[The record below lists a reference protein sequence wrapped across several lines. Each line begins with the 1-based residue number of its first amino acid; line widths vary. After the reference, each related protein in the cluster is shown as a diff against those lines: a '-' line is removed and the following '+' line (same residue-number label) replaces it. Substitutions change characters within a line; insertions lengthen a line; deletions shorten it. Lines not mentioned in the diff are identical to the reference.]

1 MGSRGPVHSALMTV
15 HVARRP
21 VCSDA
26 RVLFSHTH
34 TPHSDSQPKH
44 TRSCVYTVSFY
55 LTYCVSPQ
63 QEQHIS
69 LHIYMYMSL
78 YLEIRIYAENGYA
91 ARAGSNT
98 TRDSISRV
106 APSTGPALRVR
117 LAARAASVPAL
128 TRGRPAVPRRPGT
141 GRSRHT
147 ARRAALAP
155 DELAALHAP
164 LDDGPRHADVPGT
177 RRMRWRANSRQ
188 MTRPSRRRS
197 EETM

>member
-1 MGSRGPVHSALMTV
+1 MQRRPCVIFFFTHTHLHSLLSAL
-15 HVARRP
+15 
-21 VCSDA
+21 
-26 RVLFSHTH
+26 
-34 TPHSDSQPKH
+34 SQPTH
-44 TRSCVYTVSFY
+44 YSVYTVSLPY
-55 LTYCVSPQ
+55 LLCLPTTRAT
-63 QEQHIS
+63 H
-69 LHIYMYMSL
+69 LTTHIYVYVPLS
-78 YLEIRIYAENGYA
+78 RDPYAENGYA

-155 DELAALHAP
+155 DELA
-164 LDDGPRHADVPGT
+164 PG
-177 RRMRWRANSRQ
+177 RVACAA
-188 MTRPSRRRS
+188 RRRPAARRCTRHS
-197 EETM
+197 ADAVACKLAADDEAQPPAQRGDDVGALLLRSGR